1 MCDLF
6 LLMSE
11 SNVANH
17 VDDTTLYACEK
28 KVTWCAKKLSIWI
41 FNTISV
47 VPEVPNYLKANSSKS
62 HVMLTT
68 DKLKINVK
76 SSLISNR
83 KIVQLLGV
91 AVDNRLS
98 FKPHLNLLC
107 KKVSQKLHVLARVW
121 KFISQK
127 KLRVIMKAVIMSQ
140 FSYSPLVWMCHNRT
154 LNNKINKLHEK
165 GIVTCLWW

>member
-1 MCDLF
+1 MWMIRLYMRVKKKLHDVQRNLA
-6 LLMSE
+6 SE
-11 SNVANH
+11 SLILFQWFH
-17 VDDTTLYACEK
+17 D
-28 KVTWCAKKLSIWI
+28 
-41 FNTISV
+41 
-47 VPEVPNYLKANSSKS
+47 NYLKANSSKS

-107 KKVSQKLHVLARVW
+107 KKVSQKLHVLARV
-121 KFISQK
+121 
-127 KLRVIMKAVIMSQ
+127 
-140 FSYSPLVWMCHNRT
+140 
-154 LNNKINKLHEK
+154 
-165 GIVTCLWW
+165 

>member
-1 MCDLF
+1 M
-6 LLMSE
+6 
-11 SNVANH
+11 
-17 VDDTTLYACEK
+17 
-28 KVTWCAKKLSIWI
+28 
-41 FNTISV
+41 

-107 KKVSQKLHVLARVW
+107 KKVSQKLHVLARV
-121 KFISQK
+121 
-127 KLRVIMKAVIMSQ
+127 
-140 FSYSPLVWMCHNRT
+140 
-154 LNNKINKLHEK
+154 
-165 GIVTCLWW
+165 